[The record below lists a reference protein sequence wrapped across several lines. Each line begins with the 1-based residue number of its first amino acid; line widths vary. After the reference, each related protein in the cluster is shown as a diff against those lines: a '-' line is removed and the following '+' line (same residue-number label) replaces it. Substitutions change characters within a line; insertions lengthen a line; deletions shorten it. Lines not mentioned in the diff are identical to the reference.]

1 MPRSSRERIDRRRLG
16 RPERRACDG
25 DGCGKPS
32 YSMVESRL
40 HSHVFRAGRILPAA
54 TNTRY
59 AADFRGQLSR
69 LHVRCR
75 PTSCHAS
82 GSVNARSGALW
93 LTISGSTA
101 WYGAAVDAAFVPVR
115 GPAVVADAMAASMG
129 LIAATITAIV
139 HIISQT
145 DIVLTA
151 PLSGCEGG
159 AAVPNNCSSWSWQR
173 LCRSGA
179 GPQVLR

>member
-1 MPRSSRERIDRRRLG
+1 M
-16 RPERRACDG
+16 A
-25 DGCGKPS
+25 
-32 YSMVESRL
+32 ESRC
-40 HSHVFRAGRILPAA
+40 HSHACRAGRILPAA

-59 AADFRGQLSR
+59 AADFRGQLSQ
-69 LHVRCR
+69 LHVRCSPASR
-75 PTSCHAS
+75 HAS

-101 WYGAAVDAAFVPVR
+101 WYGATVDSMGVPVR
-115 GPAVVADAMAASMG
+115 GPAVVADAMAASTG
-129 LIAATITAIV
+129 PIAATITAVV
-139 HIISQT
+139 HTISHT

-151 PLSGCEGG
+151 ALSGCKGG
-159 AAVPNNCSSWSWQR
+159 DAVPNSRSSWSWQW